1 MWKKHEA
8 SKLVKFWRDQAER
21 DFACEAEE
29 YEREEKENQQK
40 RGDFLRRRWRRRNR
54 TERNERV
61 YVSFWIFLWIRT
73 CWVCIKRK
81 WRKRRSLGSNSNTEC
96 NHARVTWTQ
105 ANGLVVY
112 VGWMKFVETEKA
124 HQNSVIM
131 NWFLSKAEA
140 NFLFSFL
147 YIHIYEKCQRQIYFI
162 FIYNWTQLIEIN
174 EIL

>member
-1 MWKKHEA
+1 MDEYSPQLARIRIPSLPNSTRLETLESWLSAEINTVINVKKKHEA

-96 NHARVTWTQ
+96 NHARITWTQ
-105 ANGLVVY
+105 ANGLVV
-112 VGWMKFVETEKA
+112 M
-124 HQNSVIM
+124 S
-131 NWFLSKAEA
+131 AEW
-140 NFLFSFL
+140 NLL
-147 YIHIYEKCQRQIYFI
+147 RQRKPTKIR
-162 FIYNWTQLIEIN
+162 
-174 EIL
+174 